1 MFNYLIPIIVIIIL
15 IYGLYKKVDIFD
27 TFLLGVKEGL
37 KSSINLFPTIFAM
50 IIAINLLTRS
60 GFILDLSNT
69 LKPIFNKISFPVEV
83 LSLAILR
90 PISGS
95 ASLSMLSE
103 ILTTYGP
110 DSFIGR
116 LASIMQ
122 GSTDTTIYIISLYFA
137 SIGVKKIR
145 YSLVVGLLS
154 DLISIILSVVIVT
167 LIFGNC

>member
-50 IIAINLLTRS
+50 IIAINLLTKS

-69 LKPIFNKISFPVEV
+69 LKPLFNKISFPVEI

-103 ILTTYGP
+103 ILSNYGP

-116 LASIMQ
+116 VASVMQ

-137 SIGVKKIR
+137 SIGVKKIK
-145 YSLVVGLLS
+145 YSLIVGLLS

-167 LIFGNC
+167 LIFGNW

>member
-15 IYGLYKKVDIFD
+15 IYGLYKKVDIFNN
-27 TFLLGVKEGL
+27 FLLGVKEGL

-50 IIAINLLTRS
+50 IIAINLLTNS

-69 LKPIFNKISFPVEV
+69 LKPLFNKISFPVEV

-103 ILTTYGP
+103 ILSTYGP

-167 LIFGNC
+167 LIFGN

>member
-15 IYGLYKKVDIFD
+15 IYGLYKKVDIFES
-27 TFLLGVKEGL
+27 FLIGLKEGI
-37 KSSINLFPTIFAM
+37 KSTINLFPTIFAM
-50 IIAINLLTRS
+50 IIAINLLTNS

-103 ILTTYGP
+103 ILNNYGP

-116 LASIMQ
+116 IASVMQ

-137 SIGVKKIR
+137 SIGVKKIK
-145 YSLVVGLLS
+145 YSLIVGLLS

-167 LIFGNC
+167 LIFGN

>member
-50 IIAINLLTRS
+50 IIAINLLIKS

-69 LKPIFNKISFPVEV
+69 LKPLFSKISFPVEV

-103 ILTTYGP
+103 ILSNYGP

-116 LASIMQ
+116 VASVMQ

-137 SIGVKKIR
+137 SIGVKKIK
-145 YSLVVGLLS
+145 YSLIVGLLS
-154 DLISIILSVVIVT
+154 DLISIILSIFIVSILFT
-167 LIFGNC
+167 N

>member
-60 GFILDLSNT
+60 GFILDITKILT
-69 LKPIFNKISFPVEV
+69 PLFNKISFPAEL

-103 ILTTYGP
+103 ILSIYGP

-116 LASIMQ
+116 VASVMQ

-167 LIFGNC
+167 IIFGNC

>member
-50 IIAINLLTRS
+50 IIAINLLTSS
-60 GFILDLSNT
+60 GFILDLSNI
-69 LKPIFNKISFPVEV
+69 LKPLFNKISFPVEV

-103 ILTTYGP
+103 ILSNYGP

-116 LASIMQ
+116 VASVMQ

-137 SIGVKKIR
+137 SIGVKKIK
-145 YSLVVGLLS
+145 YSLIVGLLS
-154 DLISIILSVVIVT
+154 DLISIILSVVIVI
-167 LIFGNC
+167 LIFGN

>member
-50 IIAINLLTRS
+50 IIAISLLTNS

-103 ILTTYGP
+103 ILSNYGP

-116 LASIMQ
+116 VASVMQ

-137 SIGVKKIR
+137 SIGVKKIK
-145 YSLVVGLLS
+145 YSLIVGLLS

-167 LIFGNC
+167 LIFGN

>member
-1 MFNYLIPIIVIIIL
+1 MFNYLMPIIVIIIL

-103 ILTTYGP
+103 ILSTYGP

>member
-50 IIAINLLTRS
+50 IIAINLLTNS

-69 LKPIFNKISFPVEV
+69 LKPLFNKISFPVEV

-103 ILTTYGP
+103 ILNNYGP

-116 LASIMQ
+116 VASVMQ
-122 GSTDTTIYIISLYFA
+122 GSTDTTIYIISLYCNIFA
-137 SIGVKKIR
+137 GHAKK
-145 YSLVVGLLS
+145 
-154 DLISIILSVVIVT
+154 
-167 LIFGNC
+167 

>member
-103 ILTTYGP
+103 ILSTYGP

-167 LIFGNC
+167 LIFGHC

>member
-37 KSSINLFPTIFAM
+37 KSSINLFPAIFAM
-50 IIAINLLTRS
+50 IIAINLLTNS

-69 LKPIFNKISFPVEV
+69 LKPLFNKISFPVEV

-103 ILTTYGP
+103 ILNNYGP

-116 LASIMQ
+116 IASVMQ

-137 SIGVKKIR
+137 SIGVKKIK
-145 YSLVVGLLS
+145 YSLIVGLLS

-167 LIFGNC
+167 LIFGN

>member
-60 GFILDLSNT
+60 GFILDITKMLT
-69 LKPIFNKISFPVEV
+69 PLFNKISFPAEL

-103 ILTTYGP
+103 ILSIYGP

-116 LASIMQ
+116 LASVMQ

-137 SIGVKKIR
+137 SIGVKKIK

-167 LIFGNC
+167 IIFGNC

>member
-50 IIAINLLTRS
+50 IIAINLLTNS

-69 LKPIFNKISFPVEV
+69 LKPLFNKISFPVEV

-90 PISGS
+90 PISNN
-95 ASLSMLSE
+95 
-103 ILTTYGP
+103 YGP

-116 LASIMQ
+116 VASVMQ

-137 SIGVKKIR
+137 SIGVKKIK
-145 YSLVVGLLS
+145 YSLIVGLLS

-167 LIFGNC
+167 LIFGN

>member
-50 IIAINLLTRS
+50 IIAINLLTKS

-69 LKPIFNKISFPVEV
+69 LKPLFNRISFPVEV

-103 ILTTYGP
+103 ILSNYGP

-116 LASIMQ
+116 VASVMQ

-137 SIGVKKIR
+137 SIGVKKIK
-145 YSLVVGLLS
+145 YSLIVGLLS

-167 LIFGNC
+167 FIFGN

>member
-60 GFILDLSNT
+60 GFILDITKILT
-69 LKPIFNKISFPVEV
+69 PLFNKISFPAEL

-103 ILTTYGP
+103 ILSIYGP

-116 LASIMQ
+116 AASVMQ

-137 SIGVKKIR
+137 SIGVKKIK

-167 LIFGNC
+167 IIFGNC

>member
-103 ILTTYGP
+103 ILSTYGP

-116 LASIMQ
+116 LASVMQ

>member
-60 GFILDLSNT
+60 GFILDITKILT
-69 LKPIFNKISFPVEV
+69 PLFNKISFPAEL

-103 ILTTYGP
+103 ILSIYGP

-116 LASIMQ
+116 LASVMQ

-137 SIGVKKIR
+137 SIGVKKIK

-167 LIFGNC
+167 IIFGNC

>member
-103 ILTTYGP
+103 ILSTYGP

-116 LASIMQ
+116 LASVMQ

-167 LIFGNC
+167 LIFGHC

>member
-60 GFILDLSNT
+60 GFILDITKILT
-69 LKPIFNKISFPVEV
+69 PLFNKISFPAEL

-90 PISGS
+90 PMSGS

-103 ILTTYGP
+103 ILSIYGP

-116 LASIMQ
+116 VASVMQ

-137 SIGVKKIR
+137 SIGVKKIK

-167 LIFGNC
+167 IIFGNC

>member
-50 IIAINLLTRS
+50 IIAINLLTNS

-69 LKPIFNKISFPVEV
+69 LKPLFNKISFPVEV

-103 ILTTYGP
+103 ILNNYGH

-116 LASIMQ
+116 VASVMQ

-137 SIGVKKIR
+137 SIGVKKIK
-145 YSLVVGLLS
+145 YSLIVGLLS

-167 LIFGNC
+167 LIFGN

>member
-50 IIAINLLTRS
+50 IIAISLLTNS

-103 ILTTYGP
+103 ILSNYGP

-116 LASIMQ
+116 VASVMQ

-137 SIGVKKIR
+137 SIGVNKIK
-145 YSLVVGLLS
+145 YSLIVGLLS

-167 LIFGNC
+167 LIFGN

>member
-1 MFNYLIPIIVIIIL
+1 MFNYLIPIIVIIIP

-37 KSSINLFPTIFAM
+37 KSSINLFPTMFAM
-50 IIAINLLTRS
+50 IIAINLLT
-60 GFILDLSNT
+60 
-69 LKPIFNKISFPVEV
+69 ISFPVEV

-103 ILTTYGP
+103 ILNNYGP

-116 LASIMQ
+116 VASVMQ

-137 SIGVKKIR
+137 SIGVKKIK
-145 YSLVVGLLS
+145 YSLIVGLLS

-167 LIFGNC
+167 LIFGNW

>member
-60 GFILDLSNT
+60 GFILDITKILT
-69 LKPIFNKISFPVEV
+69 PLFNKISFPAEL

-103 ILTTYGP
+103 ILSIYGP

-116 LASIMQ
+116 LASVMQ

-167 LIFGNC
+167 IIFGNY

>member
-103 ILTTYGP
+103 ILSTYGP

-167 LIFGNC
+167 LIFGL

>member
-50 IIAINLLTRS
+50 IIAINLLTNS

-69 LKPIFNKISFPVEV
+69 LKPLFNKISFPVEV

-103 ILTTYGP
+103 ILNNYGP

-116 LASIMQ
+116 VASVMQ

-137 SIGVKKIR
+137 SIGVKKIK
-145 YSLVVGLLS
+145 YSLFAGLLV
-154 DLISIILSVVIVT
+154 DLIGIISSIIIVNI
-167 LIFGNC
+167 LF

>member
-60 GFILDLSNT
+60 GFILDITKILT
-69 LKPIFNKISFPVEV
+69 PLFNKISFPAEL

-103 ILTTYGP
+103 ILSIYGP

-116 LASIMQ
+116 VASVMQ

-137 SIGVKKIR
+137 SIGVKKIK

-167 LIFGNC
+167 IIFGNC

>member
-27 TFLLGVKEGL
+27 NFLLGVKEGL
-37 KSSINLFPTIFAM
+37 KSCINLFPTIFAM
-50 IIAINLLTRS
+50 IIAINLLTNS
-60 GFILDLSNT
+60 GLILDLSNI
-69 LKPIFNKISFPVEV
+69 LKPLFNKISFPVEV

-103 ILTTYGP
+103 ILSSYGP

-116 LASIMQ
+116 IASVMQ

-137 SIGVKKIR
+137 SIGVKKIK
-145 YSLVVGLLS
+145 YSLIVGLLS

-167 LIFGNC
+167 LIFGN

>member
-50 IIAINLLTRS
+50 IIAISLLTNS
-60 GFILDLSNT
+60 GFILDLSNI
-69 LKPIFNKISFPVEV
+69 LKPLFNKISFPVEV

-103 ILTTYGP
+103 ILSNYGP

-116 LASIMQ
+116 VASVMQ

-137 SIGVKKIR
+137 SIGVKKIK
-145 YSLVVGLLS
+145 YSLIVGLLS

-167 LIFGNC
+167 LIFGN

>member
-50 IIAINLLTRS
+50 IIAINLLTKS

-69 LKPIFNKISFPVEV
+69 LKPLFNKISFPVEV

-103 ILTTYGP
+103 ILSNYGP

-116 LASIMQ
+116 VASVMQ
-122 GSTDTTIYIISLYFA
+122 GSTDTTIYIISIYFA
-137 SIGVKKIR
+137 SIGVKKIK
-145 YSLVVGLLS
+145 YSLIVGLLS

-167 LIFGNC
+167 LIFGNW

>member
-37 KSSINLFPTIFAM
+37 RSSINLFPTIFAM

-103 ILTTYGP
+103 ILSTYGP